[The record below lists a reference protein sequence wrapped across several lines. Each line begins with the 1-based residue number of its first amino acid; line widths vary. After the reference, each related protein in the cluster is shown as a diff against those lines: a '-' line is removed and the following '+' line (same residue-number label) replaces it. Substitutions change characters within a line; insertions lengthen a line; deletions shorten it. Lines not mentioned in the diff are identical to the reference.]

1 MDITAY
7 REEIKLKLT
16 GEILELELSDDTI
29 DKIVNS
35 SLREIQRYICSTNYV
50 TVPYA
55 KCIDMGNIKD
65 NSGRDIKV
73 SSVSRIFRSEPDIV
87 TNGTGVS
94 MMDPMQAAQW
104 QLISGLGTINNLQ
117 NYTYN
122 LASWLTMLQI
132 RNTLSTDL
140 AFTYDKAANKL
151 YVNISSGT
159 PCNITIEYVPRYDS
173 VEEITSSYW
182 IDTIIRMAVALT
194 KITVGRIRSRYT
206 QSNAIWTQ
214 DGAQL
219 LDEGLTEYRALQEYL
234 QTNTQL
240 SYGMD

>member
-16 GEILELELSDDTI
+16 GEILELELTDDTI

-50 TVPYA
+50 TVPYS
-55 KCIDMGNIKD
+55 KCIDMGSIKD
-65 NSGRDIKV
+65 NSGKDIKV

-159 PCNITIEYVPRYDS
+159 PGNITIEYVPRYDS

-219 LDEGLTEYRALQEYL
+219 LDEGLAEYRALQEYL